1 LNRLHCALLA
11 LTVLFLGTYFG
22 TPAAAAS
29 QPQPTVVAVGVAV
42 PGDPPCSLE
51 EWNKLGL
58 DTCIGRLQEVT
69 AARLQCLHAP
79 NPAAPDSGFAGWFA
93 TKPTWTASAGAGTQR
108 LYSKYGY
115 AGYDYTTYDIG
126 CADTL
131 MHPDYKLE
139 STIANG
145 EFMIA
150 SGIVAASNGL
160 REKAWD
166 PGNLW
171 AWANPLVEGA
181 TKAIYQRVFSV
192 FGLVTIAVVGLYL
205 LWRSRQAHM
214 SHALT
219 TAGWAMLVLV
229 AVTALAKWPVHAAN
243 VADSALV
250 GSLGVIHDAIG
261 PRVDEPTGPCAGP
274 PGSCDDRRPPA
285 VRAGDTAVETLLYRN
300 WVRGAL
306 GSADSETAKKYGP
319 ALYRAKSFS
328 WQEIAE
334 MEGKPAVRDERI
346 RIKQAQWTRVAEQIR
361 TEDPEAYEYLRG
373 TKGMERV
380 GAGFVAV
387 LSALA
392 YAMFDIVA
400 SLLVLLGFLVI
411 RWAVIAAPA
420 LGTVGILRPASAGIR
435 RLVNSVLSA
444 LFNILIFGTG
454 AAVYLFAVDL
464 IMSTPAL
471 PGWLQVTL
479 VLLCGVVG
487 WLLLRP
493 YTRITQLT
501 GASSG
506 REIITTRPPVVPAT
520 AKVDVTVDGKVPEAR
535 GELVLTEEPR
545 LVSRSESRVDHDYS
559 EPPRR
564 RERWVAPDVPESE
577 PSYAVYRPAHVP
589 HQPVPQ
595 PSGTPGVPTPSRN
608 ARTEARTETR

>member
-1 LNRLHCALLA
+1 MI
-11 LTVLFLGTYFG
+11 VLFLGTFFG
-22 TPAAAAS
+22 TPADAALTH
-29 QPQPTVVAVGVAV
+29 QPIPSLTVTAAQ
-42 PGDPPCSLE
+42 GDPPCSLE

-58 DTCIGRLQEVT
+58 DKCIDRLQDVT
-69 AARLQCLHAP
+69 AARVQCLRAP

-93 TKPTWTASAGAGTQR
+93 SKPTWDTGTGTGANYR
-108 LYSKYGY
+108 YSTYGY
-115 AGYDYTTYDIG
+115 AGYEYTTYDIG

-131 MHPDYKLE
+131 MHPDFKLE
-139 STIANG
+139 NTIANG

-150 SGIVAASNGL
+150 SGVVAASNGL

-166 PGNLW
+166 PGSMW

-181 TKAIYQRVFSV
+181 TRGIYQRVFSV

-205 LWRSRQAHM
+205 MWRSRQAHM

-219 TAGWAMLVLV
+219 TTGWALLVLV
-229 AVTALAKWPVHAAN
+229 GVTALAKWPVYSAN
-243 VADSALV
+243 VADNALV
-250 GSLGVIHDAIG
+250 STLSVVHEAIG
-261 PRVDEPTGPCAGP
+261 PRASQPTGPCAGP

-328 WQEIAE
+328 WQEVAE

-346 RIKQAQWTRVAEQIR
+346 RIKQAQWMKVAEQIR
-361 TEDPEAYEYLRG
+361 TEDPEAYQYLQG
-373 TKGMERV
+373 TKSMERV

-392 YAMFDIVA
+392 YAAFDIVA
-400 SLLVLLGFLVI
+400 SLLVLLGFLII

-420 LGTVGILRPASAGIR
+420 LGTVGIMRPASAGIR
-435 RLVNSVLSA
+435 RLVNAVLAA
-444 LFNILIFGTG
+444 LFNIAIFGTG

-464 IMSTPAL
+464 IMSTPTL

-493 YTRITQLT
+493 YSRITQLT
-501 GASSG
+501 GAKSG
-506 REIITTRPPVVPAT
+506 REIITTRPPAPAPAP
-520 AKVDVTVDGKVPEAR
+520 AKVEITSDGKVPEAR
-535 GELVLTEEPR
+535 GELQVVDEPR
-545 LVSRSESRVDHDYS
+545 LVTRTEGNVDHDHA
-559 EPPRR
+559 EATPRPR
-564 RERWVAPDVPESE
+564 QRERWVAPDVPDSE
-577 PSYAVYRPAHVP
+577 PAYAIYRPASVP
-589 HQPVPQ
+589 HQATPSSATPQ
-595 PSGTPGVPTPSRN
+595 PQQREVRS
-608 ARTEARTETR
+608 EARAETR